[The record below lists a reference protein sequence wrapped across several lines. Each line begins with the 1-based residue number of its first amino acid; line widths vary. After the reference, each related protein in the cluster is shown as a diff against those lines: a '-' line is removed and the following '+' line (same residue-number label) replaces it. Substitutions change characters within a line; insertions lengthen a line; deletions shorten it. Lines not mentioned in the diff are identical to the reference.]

1 MKNIC
6 TLNRYICWVVRD
18 IIFITLICRSLSW
31 LLQENPDKLEIEAN
45 FITDSAGLSMPWDY
59 YQDLSPAA
67 EGLIV

>member
-1 MKNIC
+1 
-6 TLNRYICWVVRD
+6 
-18 IIFITLICRSLSW
+18 LICRSLSW